1 MRGGGQTFFG
11 TSSLHK
17 SDPGQVASWN
27 HVAMLTE
34 SLNISISISRPGL
47 THSIDWFCEDL
58 SHNYFEDELKIQWK
72 TLILID
78 FGILADR
85 FSSVSG
91 GCLGFRVGPLWFV
104 QRSYRYVMFCI
115 WKFATVNINLARLLE
130 IVLHIQKSWH
140 STKGFLYK
148 PSHLGRCD
156 RFVVKLIFS
165 TRNHIVVMYFDKI
178 YNN

>member
-1 MRGGGQTFFG
+1 MRIWLGSKLVVYSARVQVLSPNITRIIMVSSEISYRTWSGTKSSLLNLSAGGGQTFFG

-34 SLNISISISRPGL
+34 SLNISISISRPGW

-91 GCLGFRVGPLWFV
+91 GCLGFRVG
-104 QRSYRYVMFCI
+104 
-115 WKFATVNINLARLLE
+115 
-130 IVLHIQKSWH
+130 
-140 STKGFLYK
+140 
-148 PSHLGRCD
+148 
-156 RFVVKLIFS
+156 
-165 TRNHIVVMYFDKI
+165 
-178 YNN
+178 

>member
-1 MRGGGQTFFG
+1 MRIWLGSKLVVYSARVQVLSPNITRIIMVSSEISYRTWSGTKSSLLKLSAGGGQTFFR
-11 TSSLHK
+11 TSSPHK

-104 QRSYRYVMFCI
+104 
-115 WKFATVNINLARLLE
+115 
-130 IVLHIQKSWH
+130 
-140 STKGFLYK
+140 
-148 PSHLGRCD
+148 
-156 RFVVKLIFS
+156 
-165 TRNHIVVMYFDKI
+165 
-178 YNN
+178 

>member
-1 MRGGGQTFFG
+1 MRFWLGSKLVVYSARVQVLSPNITRIIMVSSEISYRTWSGTKSSLLKLSAGRPGFKCGAARVLVRGGQTFFG

-17 SDPGQVASWN
+17 SDPVQVASWN

-34 SLNISISISRPGL
+34 SLNISISISRPGW

-104 QRSYRYVMFCI
+104 
-115 WKFATVNINLARLLE
+115 
-130 IVLHIQKSWH
+130 
-140 STKGFLYK
+140 
-148 PSHLGRCD
+148 
-156 RFVVKLIFS
+156 
-165 TRNHIVVMYFDKI
+165 
-178 YNN
+178 